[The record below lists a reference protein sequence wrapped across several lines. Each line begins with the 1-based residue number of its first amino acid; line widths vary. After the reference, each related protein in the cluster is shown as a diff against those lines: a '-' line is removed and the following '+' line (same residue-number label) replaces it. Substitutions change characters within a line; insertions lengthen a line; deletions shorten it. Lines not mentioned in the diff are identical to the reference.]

1 MAPFLASLARD
12 DLAPAT
18 LRGYRYDL
26 RHFLAWHSAVQDSPF
41 IIVDGCLNR
50 RIVGVEGRS
59 DVIAPAVSESGGS
72 QEQCR
77 ERMGS

>member
-26 RHFLAWHSAVQDSPF
+26 RHFLTWHRTRCRTAPSPSS
-41 IIVDGCLNR
+41 VSLNTN
-50 RIVGVEGRS
+50 
-59 DVIAPAVSESGGS
+59 
-72 QEQCR
+72 
-77 ERMGS
+77 

>member
-26 RHFLAWHSAVQDSPF
+26 RHFLA
-41 IIVDGCLNR
+41 CLALAHELRKSTIDRIMEMNDVELGLQTLLGNR
-50 RIVGVEGRS
+50 
-59 DVIAPAVSESGGS
+59 PVSH
-72 QEQCR
+72 R
-77 ERMGS
+77 